1 MPLAD
6 FVVYVFLAF
15 GVLIHQDAFLDA
27 HVRDI
32 RFVSASEMSFPGACA
47 ETEMVRWRHPDGTET
62 REINQIR
69 VVWPDQRPLC
79 PARALPSIV
88 GHELECHARI
98 FLLEGDTGSSH
109 TRPGCA
115 AVIYVTPE

>member
-6 FVVYVFLAF
+6 FAVYVFLTF
-15 GVLIHQDAFLDA
+15 GVLIPRDAFLDA

-32 RFVSASEMSFPGACA
+32 RFVSASEMDFPGACA

-69 VVWPDQRPLC
+69 VARPDLRPLC
-79 PARALPSIV
+79 PARALTSVV
-88 GHELECHARI
+88 GHELECHARP
-98 FLLEGDTGSSH
+98 FLIEGDTGSSH